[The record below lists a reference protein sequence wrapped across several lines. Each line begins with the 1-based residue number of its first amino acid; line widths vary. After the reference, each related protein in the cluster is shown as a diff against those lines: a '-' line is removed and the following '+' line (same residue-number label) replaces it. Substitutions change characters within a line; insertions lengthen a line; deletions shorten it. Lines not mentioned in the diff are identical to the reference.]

1 MGKIGK
7 MDRTAW
13 SKMKTVL
20 WAGQLRAA
28 GLFLVGKRSLWGFF
42 STLSGHQVRPSF
54 GVSSPLKFEF
64 MYFFIMFPYILPYNW
79 KTIKVSKFWYTSS
92 KSWLK
97 NLSNEYIYSEQSTS
111 RSRDICFQSW
121 PFYSP
126 NRPGFFLKFWLWRP
140 IPKNWGQ
147 TREFLLWLSLS
158 WGTDNQI
165 NHKKTWFGRITS
177 WIYNH
182 PSAHCVL

>member
-1 MGKIGK
+1 M
-7 MDRTAW
+7 
-13 SKMKTVL
+13 L
-20 WAGQLRAA
+20 WNCY
-28 GLFLVGKRSLWGFF
+28 LFIVQTNK
-42 STLSGHQVRPSF
+42 
-54 GVSSPLKFEF
+54 K
-64 MYFFIMFPYILPYNW
+64 
-79 KTIKVSKFWYTSS
+79 TSS
-92 KSWLK
+92 LRGKQCGYVKKIINKKIWQLTSPDY
-97 NLSNEYIYSEQSTS
+97 NEEICGHLGESHVILAPRFFPKHSFSLIFFRIINCKKINDIYSEQSTS

-121 PFYSP
+121 PFYSQ

-158 WGTDNQI
+158 WGTDYQI

-182 PSAHCVL
+182 PSAHCEWCGRIRSN